1 MHLIQ
6 QLVQHKQS
14 MQQSMQQSEDTLPSI
29 FNSIIKFLYPK
40 DRPTFITIF
49 KLIIETSE
57 IVAPKLQKIISYLI
71 LLIIILKNKFESQ
84 IQQLEY
90 SSNLYIQQLE
100 DSNELLRRQLFY
112 KNKEL
117 DNVKQDLMIT
127 QQELLTT
134 NDTINTIFQN
144 P

>member
-1 MHLIQ
+1 MGNLIK
-6 QLVQHKQS
+6 V
-14 MQQSMQQSEDTLPSI
+14 
-29 FNSIIKFLYPK
+29 NS
-40 DRPTFITIF
+40 
-49 KLIIETSE
+49 TS
-57 IVAPKLQKIISYLI
+57 
-71 LLIIILKNKFESQ
+71 
-84 IQQLEY
+84 
-90 SSNLYIQQLE
+90 E